1 MSSADAPRRWDRSA
15 TIALVALLVVLLASL
30 FWLVHPWYEAG
41 DETNDASIYIACAK
55 SMLAGEG
62 YAYLGEPFTVRP
74 PGFSA
79 LLALLI
85 AWRGVQFPLLNLF
98 VSLFGVALVA
108 CLFAF
113 ARARVGTLVALAI
126 AFAAWF
132 NDGFRTLCCQ
142 VMSDVPGAALL
153 LAYLLVERWAARRP
167 SWKRGLLL
175 GSVVS
180 VFAHVRSILVLLGPA
195 TLLARLFTKLSS
207 GERGG
212 WWTFVLTRIAPL
224 ALSLI
229 LIQLPWNLRNAAH
242 HPEPP
247 VDQNYLYSYSA
258 AMWHVDGGDPG
269 SPRRSVA
276 EVAARVPG
284 HTLSLLDALGRRMC
298 PRPRAEATAADG
310 EPGSFGALDAAIGAV
325 LLACVAAIAFR
336 RREAPEI
343 FALAN
348 VAVLCTYFGFRDRL
362 VLPIWILAL
371 PAAAEC
377 ALLLA
382 RRALAGRA
390 ELAIAALFLAL
401 PILDFRLRAGW
412 DKIERN
418 HQATAELCAALS
430 AKLAPGE
437 RVAAP
442 IGWHYSVYLDRPVWS
457 LFFAARREGG
467 LQGAEHVIAKYGIGA
482 VVLSPMFPADRAMI
496 PWFREH
502 HGPGE
507 AAGAGFV
514 FRVGR

>member
-15 TIALVALLVVLLASL
+15 TLALGALVAIALASL
-30 FWLVHPWYEAG
+30 LWLVHPWYEAS

-55 SMLAGEG
+55 SMLAGDG
-62 YAYLGEPFTVRP
+62 CAYLGEPFTVRP

-79 LLALLI
+79 LIAPVI
-85 AWRGVQFPLLNLF
+85 AWRGVQFPALNLE
-98 VSLFGVALVA
+98 VSLFGVALVGS
-108 CLFAF
+108 LFAF
-113 ARARVGTLVALAI
+113 SRARTGNLVAFSIALAV
-126 AFAAWF
+126 WF

-153 LAYLLVERWAARRP
+153 VSCLLVERWAARRP
-167 SWKRGLLL
+167 SWKRDGFL
-175 GSVVS
+175 GAAISAS
-180 VFAHVRSILVLLGPA
+180 AYVRTILVLLGPA
-195 TLLARLFTKLSS
+195 MLLARVLAKLSS

-212 WWTFVLTRIAPL
+212 WTRFVLTRMVPL
-224 ALSLI
+224 ALSLL

-242 HPEPP
+242 PPAPP

-269 SPRRSVA
+269 SPRRGAA
-276 EVAARVPG
+276 EIAGLLPG
-284 HTLSLLDALGRRMC
+284 HALRLLDALGRRMC
-298 PRPRAEATAADG
+298 PRHRAEAADRDE
-310 EPGSFGALDAAIGAV
+310 EPETYRALDATIGIV
-325 LLACVAAIAFR
+325 LLACVAAVAIR
-336 RREAPEI
+336 RRETAEL
-343 FALAN
+343 FTLATVAL
-348 VAVLCTYFGFRDRL
+348 LCAYFGLRDRL
-362 VLPIWILAL
+362 VLPVWILAL

-377 ALLLA
+377 ALLLG
-382 RRALAGRA
+382 RRTLADRA
-390 ELAIAALFLAL
+390 EPAIAALFLAL
-401 PILDFRLRAGW
+401 PILDFRPRAGW
-412 DKIERN
+412 EKIEKN
-418 HQATAELCAALS
+418 HEATVQLCSALS
-430 AKLAPGE
+430 AKLPPGQ

-467 LQGAEHVIAKYGIGA
+467 MQGAERVIAKYGIGA
-482 VVLSPMFPADRAMI
+482 VVLSSVFPPDRAMI